1 MRIQKFDDREA
12 WLEARLGKVT
22 GTRLKDLINKRATKP
37 KKGFYEIIAE
47 RVAIPTGDESMMDRG
62 IRLEDVAIELFTEKT
77 GKKINNDLVLWE
89 RDDNS
94 YIAISPDGTVIDEAA
109 AVEVKCLNSASH
121 IEAFLTKEIPSEFE
135 YQILQYFCVNDALQT
150 LYFIFY
156 DPRTP
161 IEIFWIP
168 VERKD
173 KEADIAFCLQA
184 QIEALIL
191 IKDYEN
197 KLTF

>member
-1 MRIQKFDDREA
+1 MKIQKFNDREA

-47 RVAIPTGDESMMDRG
+47 RVAIPTTDESMMDRG
-62 IRLEDVAIELFTEKT
+62 NRLEDVAVEKFTERT
-77 GKKINNDLVLWE
+77 GKKVNNELVLWE
-89 RDDNS
+89 RDDNP
-94 YIAISPDGTVIDEAA
+94 YIAISPDGMVIEELA
-109 AVEVKCLNSASH
+109 AVEVKCLSSASH
-121 IEAFLTKEIPSEFE
+121 IEAFLTKEIPAEYE
-135 YQILQYFCVNDALQT
+135 YQVLQYFCVNDELKT

-161 IEIFWIP
+161 IEIFWIT

-173 KEADIAFCLQA
+173 KEADIAFCLQS
-184 QIEALIL
+184 QIEALVL
-191 IKDYEN
+191 IKEYEN